1 MSTKRK
7 IINLRGAN
15 GSGKTSA
22 TRAILRHAIAPAYQ
36 LFEYDSLQKK
46 SGKVRKKPCWVTKCI
61 TPWSE
66 LPVYVIGR
74 YEDVQNG
81 GWDLESDMNAIEM
94 AMRSIAFY
102 GDLTDGHIFFEGFII
117 SKSGKRWMDFAKDHV
132 GRFDYT
138 WGFIELPLE
147 TLKER
152 IMGRNGG
159 KEPKMHHLENT
170 AKTVKSIQGKVLA
183 TNGAL
188 GKVCVFDNSS
198 TTPVDIARELI
209 SC

>member
-15 GSGKTSA
+15 GSGKTSVA
-22 TRAILRHAIAPAYQ
+22 RAILNHALAPASV
-36 LFEYDSLQKK
+36 LFEYDSLQKRTGKTRRK
-46 SGKVRKKPCWVTKCI
+46 SCLVTKCM

-66 LPVYVIGR
+66 MPVYVIGR
-74 YEDVQNG
+74 YEGVQNG
-81 GWDLESDMNAIEM
+81 GWDLEGDMEAIEM
-94 AMRSIAFY
+94 AMRSAVFY
-102 GDLTDGHIFFEGFII
+102 SNLTDGHIFFEGFII
-117 SKSGKRWMDFAKDHV
+117 SKSGKRWMNFAKDHV

-170 AKTVKSIQGKVLA
+170 AKTVKSIQGKVLD
-183 TNGAL
+183 TQGAL
-188 GKVCVFDNSS
+188 GKVCVFNDSS
-198 TTPVDIARELI
+198 ATPVDIAKELI
-209 SC
+209 RC